1 MANGNGILDQL
12 EKDLDELINDPD
24 TTMKEMMTGVL
35 RVQRYTIPYLKQA
48 SEDHKE
54 IGKLQAFYGA
64 AVWVISGFG
73 VLLIGLLWA
82 IFTGKAQIVFV

>member
-1 MANGNGILDQL
+1 LANGNGILDQL
-12 EKDLDELINDPD
+12 EKDLDELINDPN

-35 RVQRYTIPYLKQA
+35 RVQRYTIPYLKQ
-48 SEDHKE
+48 SQVDHNE
-54 IGKLQAFYGA
+54 LGKLQVVYGV

-82 IFTGKAQIVFV
+82 IFTGKAQIVFL